1 MGMTLESWKVKKGIY
16 GQFFLN
22 KITIT
27 STIYWSYASKWLCS
41 VFYAVPHYLCK
52 NPYGIGC
59 WGLISVADVRCTEQ
73 GQDSNSK
80 ASGRPLPSPGQP
92 NSGGNFHLVVLLVLD
107 AMVKKAIDLP
117 MATMLG
123 VATPLQEG
131 YQKYLLPDYP
141 PRKKEC
147 WKLGRLHDRNHSK
160 PRKGSGRIHKRERVS
175 L

>member
-1 MGMTLESWKVKKGIY
+1 M
-16 GQFFLN
+16 
-22 KITIT
+22 
-27 STIYWSYASKWLCS
+27 
-41 VFYAVPHYLCK
+41 
-52 NPYGIGC
+52 
-59 WGLISVADVRCTEQ
+59 ADVRCTEQ

-123 VATPLQEG
+123 VATLLQEG

-147 WKLGRLHDRNHSK
+147 
-160 PRKGSGRIHKRERVS
+160 
-175 L
+175 

>member
-1 MGMTLESWKVKKGIY
+1 MGVTLESWQVEKGIY
-16 GQFFLN
+16 SQFFLN

-27 STIYWSYASKWLCS
+27 STNYWSYTSEWLCS

-52 NPYGIGC
+52 NPYGVGY
-59 WGLISVADVRCTEQ
+59 WGSTRVTDMRHTEQ

-92 NSGGNFHLVVLLVLD
+92 NSGGNFHLAVLPVLD
-107 AMVKKAIDLP
+107 AMAKKAIDLP

-123 VATPLQEG
+123 VAIPLQEG

-141 PRKKEC
+141 LTTR
-147 WKLGRLHDRNHSK
+147 GRMLKTGQTPWQESQQAQKTISQDT
-160 PRKGSGRIHKRERVS
+160 
-175 L
+175 